1 MGVCA
6 AHVPRAEV
14 PLLRRLERRV
24 EAGHARVRHGRAPS
38 HRVALALVRRAEQ
51 STPENRGVEPVPRVP
66 EDRWRARVA
75 VGNAARARALVVVG
89 EGRAEREQQE
99 QAGDRRAAEAP
110 AQAGQLPA
118 HLRARRPT
126 AQRRRPHRHPATM
139 DGTATLAQRTRGH
152 EVWAHL
158 VLVLIVPLLVLHS
171 YSATGPT
178 FGLGVDLLEALGDT
192 SPEPER
198 LRGGSRA
205 GSGAGRGDH
214 SRATGHGLQRRG
226 TALVP
231 GVAASDG
238 AARPD
243 TNLPNCL
250 LSY

>member
-1 MGVCA
+1 
-6 AHVPRAEV
+6 
-14 PLLRRLERRV
+14 
-24 EAGHARVRHGRAPS
+24 
-38 HRVALALVRRAEQ
+38 
-51 STPENRGVEPVPRVP
+51 
-66 EDRWRARVA
+66 
-75 VGNAARARALVVVG
+75 
-89 EGRAEREQQE
+89 
-99 QAGDRRAAEAP
+99 
-110 AQAGQLPA
+110 
-118 HLRARRPT
+118 
-126 AQRRRPHRHPATM
+126 M

-192 SPEPER
+192 SPQPER

-250 LSY
+250 LKSY